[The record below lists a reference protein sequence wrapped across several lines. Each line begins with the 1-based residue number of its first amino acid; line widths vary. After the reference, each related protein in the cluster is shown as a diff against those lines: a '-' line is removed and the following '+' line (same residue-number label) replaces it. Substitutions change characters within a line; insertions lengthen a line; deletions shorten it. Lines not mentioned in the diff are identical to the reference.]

1 MNLAWR
7 DIRHGLGRF
16 LFTCVGL
23 GLLLVFVWAVAR
35 AAGSTGS
42 RGPEESPEAIL
53 KRRYAR
59 GEMDDQEYER
69 RLGNIRK

>member
-1 MNLAWR
+1 MGWMWLSW
-7 DIRHGLGRF
+7 L
-16 LFTCVGL
+16 VGL
-23 GLLLVFVWAVAR
+23 GVLLLFVWAVAR

-42 RGPEESPEAIL
+42 RRPEESPEAVL

-69 RLGNIRK
+69 RLGNLRK